1 MSKWIRKDD
10 KVVVITG
17 NDKGRHGKVLMR
29 RADKVVVEG
38 INKRVKHMRRSQAN
52 PQGGKIQMEM
62 PIHISNVALCDEE
75 GSALK
80 VRVSVSPN
88 GEKQLLALTKSGE
101 DLVVRTISQRANAA
115 AKGV

>member
-10 KVVVITG
+10 KVVVLAG

-38 INKRVKHMRRSQAN
+38 INKRTRHVKRSQAN
-52 PQGGKIQMEM
+52 PQGGRIQMEM
-62 PIHISNVALCDEE
+62 PIHISNVALCNDE

-80 VRVSVSPN
+80 VRVNISPN
-88 GEKQLLALTKSGE
+88 GEKQLLGKLKSGE
-101 DLVVRTISQRANAA
+101 ESVIRTISKEKA
-115 AKGV
+115 